1 MNYKLLVVD
10 VDGTVTNS
18 AKAVTKKTRE
28 AILHLQER
36 GVRVVIA
43 SGRAPNGVFP
53 VAQALGLPRFH
64 SYILAFNGAKVISLQ
79 TRACVYEEFL
89 PTHVPQGLL
98 QDSRKYGLG
107 FLTYSDAV
115 LTAGTRPDRYMALE
129 SQISNMPIEY
139 HRNFKIDAGH
149 PVNGCLLTG
158 EPNLIAR
165 LEPLF
170 AAKYGEEAEIFRSE
184 PYFLEVVPKGVDK
197 GHSLKRLIKLL
208 HIRREETVCCGDS
221 FNDITMVQ
229 FAGVGVAMANA
240 QDAVKEAAD
249 YVTRNDNDHDGVAEV
264 IEKFFR
270 EPDRQGLSGIAVSRR
285 TV

>member
-1 MNYKLLVVD
+1 MRYKLLVLD

-18 AKAVTKKTRE
+18 AKEVTKKTKN
-28 AILHLQER
+28 ALLHLQER

-53 VAQALGLPRFH
+53 VAQSLGLPRFN
-64 SYILAFNGAKVISLQ
+64 SYILAFNGAKIISLK
-79 TRACVYEEFL
+79 TRACLYEEFL
-89 PTHVPQGLL
+89 PTHIPPGLL
-98 QDSRKYGLG
+98 LDSRNYGLG

-115 LTAGTRPDRYMALE
+115 LTAGTRPDRYMAME
-129 SQISNMPIEY
+129 SQISDMPIEY

-158 EPNLIAR
+158 EPAYIAR
-165 LEPLF
+165 LEPVF
-170 AAKYGEEAEIFRSE
+170 VEKYAQETEIFRSE

-197 GHSLKRLIKLL
+197 GHSLDRLLKLL
-208 HIRREETVCCGDS
+208 GIPWDQVVCCGDS

-240 QDAVKEAAD
+240 QSAVKDVAD
-249 YVTRNDNDHDGVAEV
+249 YVTQNDNDHDGVAEV
-264 IEKFFR
+264 IERYF
-270 EPDRQGLSGIAVSRR
+270 PVS
-285 TV
+285 